1 MQQSNNIWTRNIR
14 SLRLPTKPVQLLGFS
29 HHSPILV
36 SLYRLLVCFRI
47 DFNILL
53 ITFKPCLGLASHY
66 IANIL
71 TPNEPV
77 HTFEP
82 WALLEVTTPPPSGL
96 WKDLPEEIRRVI
108 FKIYFVTFLFFYHQ
122 SQSCLFHVS
131 FHLLYKFKPSI
142 NLLLFF
148 NF

>member
-1 MQQSNNIWTRNIR
+1 MQQPNNIWTRNIR
-14 SLRLPTKPVQLLGFS
+14 SLRLPTKPDQRLGFS

-36 SLYRLLVCFRI
+36 SLYRLPVRFRI
-47 DFNILL
+47 DLNILL

-82 WALLEVTTPPPSGL
+82 WVLLEVTTPPPSGL

-108 FKIYFVTFLFFYHQ
+108 LKIYFVTFYHQ
-122 SQSCLFHVS
+122 SQSCLFVVS

-142 NLLLFF
+142 NLLMLFS